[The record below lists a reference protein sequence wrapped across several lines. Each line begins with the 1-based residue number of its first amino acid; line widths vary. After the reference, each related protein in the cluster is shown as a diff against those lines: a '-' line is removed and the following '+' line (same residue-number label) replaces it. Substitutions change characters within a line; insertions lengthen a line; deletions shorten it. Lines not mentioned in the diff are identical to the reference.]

1 MKTNKGLALQDIIA
15 GIYDFMSTIV
25 FPPAMRIYVL
35 DNLAQLEHRLS
46 TGGNEKLQ
54 LTSLLATFKNGL
66 EIGQKAGSAKA

>member
-15 GIYDFMSTIV
+15 GIYDFMSTIA

-66 EIGQKAGSAKA
+66 EIGQKAGTAKA